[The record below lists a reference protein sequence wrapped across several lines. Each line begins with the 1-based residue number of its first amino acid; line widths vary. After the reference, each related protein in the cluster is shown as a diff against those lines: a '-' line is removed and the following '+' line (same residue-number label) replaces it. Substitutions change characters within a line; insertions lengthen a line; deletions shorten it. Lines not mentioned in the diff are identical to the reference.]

1 MDMFSAIA
9 EPTRRNIVELLAKK
23 GTLTATS
30 ISDNFS
36 ITPQAISQHLK
47 VLREADVVEVEKKA
61 QTRLYKINPNKIHEL
76 EEWIKKLTEMWD
88 RRFNMLDKLLE
99 EEKKKLRNNK

>member
-1 MDMFSAIA
+1 MDMFSALA

-23 GTLTATS
+23 GTLSATS

-47 VLREADVVEVEKKA
+47 VLRDAEVIKVEKRA
-61 QTRLYKINPNKIHEL
+61 QQRLYQINPKKVQEL

-88 RRFNMLDKLLE
+88 RRFNMLDRLLE
-99 EEKKKLRNNK
+99 EEKQKLNK

>member
-1 MDMFSAIA
+1 MDMFSALA

-23 GTLTATS
+23 GTLSATS

-47 VLREADVVEVEKKA
+47 VLRDAEVIKVEKRA
-61 QTRLYKINPNKIHEL
+61 QQRLYQINPKKVQEL

-88 RRFNMLDKLLE
+88 RRFNMLDRLLE
-99 EEKKKLRNNK
+99 EEKKKLKK